1 MPGEISVM
9 KYEFFS
15 RKGSLVG
22 VAIIVLTLIIQSL
35 LGFPEI
41 WIDHPIAF
49 PIFIAFSAITVG
61 VTSGSVLVYLYPP
74 DQDVIGI
81 AGLGN
86 DDATQHMSLFL
97 VVVALIQP
105 IVSGFIFFYDY
116 FEGDPLIAFWVLVTF
131 SAPAFGLA
139 VAMFDRANVIAED
152 LRIYFENN
160 ERLDMVTLDWLHG
173 LGPRTAV
180 YRMGMLESAAGKV
193 EGLKI
198 DGHEIIRVN
207 HGSIKN

>member
-1 MPGEISVM
+1 MPDEIIVM

-15 RKGSLVG
+15 WKGSIVG
-22 VAIIVLTLIIQSL
+22 VAIIVPTLIIQSL
-35 LGFPEI
+35 LGFLQI
-41 WIDHPIAF
+41 WTDHPIAF

-86 DDATQHMSLFL
+86 DDVSQHMSLFL
-97 VVVALIQP
+97 VVFALIQP
-105 IVSGFIFFYDY
+105 TVSGFIFFYNY
-116 FEGDPLIAFWVLVTF
+116 FENDPLIALWVLVSF
-131 SAPAFGLA
+131 AAPAFGLA
-139 VAMFDRANVIAED
+139 VAMLDRANAIADD
-152 LRIYFENN
+152 LKIYFKNN

-180 YRMGMLESAAGKV
+180 YRMGMLENAASKV
-193 EGLKI
+193 EGLKV
-198 DGHEIIRVN
+198 DGHEIIRESPV
-207 HGSIKN
+207 SA

>member
-1 MPGEISVM
+1 MPDEIIVM

-15 RKGSLVG
+15 WKGSIVG
-22 VAIIVLTLIIQSL
+22 VAIIVATLVIQSL
-35 LGFPEI
+35 LGFPQI

-105 IVSGFIFFYDY
+105 MVSGFIFFFEY
-116 FEGDPLIAFWVLVTF
+116 FESDPLVAIWVLVGF

-139 VAMFDRANVIAED
+139 IAMIDRANAIAED
-152 LRIYFENN
+152 LKTFFENN

-180 YRMGMLESAAGKV
+180 YRMGMLENAANKID
-193 EGLKI
+193 GLRI
-198 DGHEIIRVN
+198 DGHEIIRETTTSV
-207 HGSIKN
+207 

>member
-1 MPGEISVM
+1 MPDEIIVM

-15 RKGSLVG
+15 WKGSIAG
-22 VAIIVLTLIIQSL
+22 VAIIAATLVFQSL
-35 LGFPEI
+35 IGFPQI
-41 WIDHPIAF
+41 WTAHPIAF
-49 PIFIAFSAITVG
+49 PIFIVFSSITVG

-105 IVSGFIFFYDY
+105 IMSGFLFFYDY
-116 FEGDPLIAFWVLVTF
+116 FGNDPFIALWVLVAF

-139 VAMFDRANVIAED
+139 VAMLDRANAIAED
-152 LRIYFENN
+152 LKIYFENN

-180 YRMGMLESAAGKV
+180 YRMGMLESAANKIG
-193 EGLKI
+193 GLRV
-198 DGHEIIRVN
+198 DGHEIIRETSTAV
-207 HGSIKN
+207 

>member
-1 MPGEISVM
+1 MPDEIIEM

-15 RKGSLVG
+15 WKGSITG
-22 VAIIVLTLIIQSL
+22 VVIIVATLVLQSL
-35 LGFPEI
+35 LGFPQI
-41 WIDHPIAF
+41 WTEHPIAF

-81 AGLGN
+81 AGLGS

-105 IVSGFIFFYDY
+105 MVSGFLFFFEY
-116 FEGDPLIAFWVLVTF
+116 FENDPLIALWVLVGF
-131 SAPAFGLA
+131 AAPAFGLA
-139 VAMFDRANVIAED
+139 VAMIDRANAIADD
-152 LRIYFENN
+152 LKIYFENN

-173 LGPRTAV
+173 LGPRTAM
-180 YRMGMLESAAGKV
+180 YRMGMLESAASRV
-193 EGLKI
+193 EGLRV
-198 DGHEIIRVN
+198 DGHEIVRESTAMN
-207 HGSIKN
+207 